1 MALSDSVIHK
11 ADSPAP
17 TLTLHTVTD
26 SDWAGMALLGNT
38 AFGEIGHPDS
48 MSAWQQMVPAD
59 GAVVMRAGDDEDI
72 VGQSMYLDLA
82 LTVPGGAVLP
92 AAGISYVA
100 VAPTHRRRGIL
111 RSMYTELHQRIA
123 DARYPV
129 AALTASEGGIYG
141 RFGYGPA
148 TTVHLMTIDRRFAQ
162 FHASVPDPGGVRLV
176 KPAEHRDTFAEIY
189 DRWRLRTPG
198 GLACPTALWDDV
210 LADRENTRDG
220 GSELFA
226 FLHPDGYALYRVH
239 GEESRTLRVRE
250 VTAVTTDAYI
260 ALWRALL
267 GMDLM
272 EKVSTWTH
280 PGDALPYLLT
290 NPRLAR
296 VTSSSDDLWVR
307 IMNVP
312 AALEARRYRADLDIV
327 LDVTDGFRDDGGR
340 FALQIRDGRA
350 RCTPTDAP
358 ADLELGLDV
367 LGSLYLGSHHP
378 ESFVVAN
385 RLRGKDSEAVR
396 RLGTAFASDVP
407 AELGYSF

>member
-1 MALSDSVIHK
+1 MIDNVS
-11 ADSPAP
+11 SPAT
-17 TLTLHTVTD
+17 TLTLHSVTD
-26 SDWAGMALLGNT
+26 ADWAGMALLGNT
-38 AFGEIGHPDS
+38 AFGEVNHPDS

-59 GAVVMRAGDDEDI
+59 GGVVMRDGDSDGDI
-72 VGQSMYLDLA
+72 VGQSIYLDLT
-82 LTVPGGAVLP
+82 LTVPGGEVLP

-123 DARYPV
+123 DAKYPI

-148 TTVHLMTIDRRFAQ
+148 TTVHLMTIERRFAQ
-162 FHASVPDPGGVRLV
+162 FHSSVPDPGGVRLV
-176 KPAEHRDTFAEIY
+176 KPAEHRDALAEIY
-189 DRWRLRTPG
+189 DRWRLGTPG
-198 GLACPTALWDDV
+198 GLACPTPLWDNV
-210 LADRENTRDG
+210 LADRENTREG
-220 GSELFA
+220 GSEWFA

-250 VTAVTTDAYI
+250 VTAVTPDAHI

-272 EKVSTWTH
+272 DKVSIWTH
-280 PGDALPYLLT
+280 PGEVVPYLLT

-296 VTSSSDDLWVR
+296 VTSSSDDMWVR
-307 IMNVP
+307 IMDVP
-312 AALEARRYRADLDIV
+312 AALEARRYQADLDTV
-327 LDVTDGFRDDGGR
+327 LDVADGFRDDGGR
-340 FALQIRDGRA
+340 YALQIRDGLA

-358 ADLELGLDV
+358 ADIELDLDV
-367 LGSLYLGSHHP
+367 LGSLYLGSHRP
-378 ESFVVAN
+378 ESFVAAN
-385 RLRGKDSEAVR
+385 RLRGKDSEMVQ
-396 RLGTAFASDVP
+396 RLGAAFASDVP

>member
-176 KPAEHRDTFAEIY
+176 KPAEHRDAFAEIY

-280 PGDALPYLLT
+280 PGDVLPYLLT

-312 AALEARRYRADLDIV
+312 AALEARRYQADLDIV

-367 LGSLYLGSHHP
+367 LGSLYLGGHHP

>member
-1 MALSDSVIHK
+1 MIDNVA
-11 ADSPAP
+11 SPET
-17 TLTLHTVTD
+17 TLTLHSVTD
-26 SDWAGMALLGNT
+26 ADWAGMALLGNT
-38 AFGEIGHPDS
+38 AFGEVMHPDS
-48 MSAWQQMVPAD
+48 LAAWQQMVPAD
-59 GAVVMRAGDDEDI
+59 GGVVVRDGGVDGDI
-72 VGQSMYLDLA
+72 VGQANYFDLT
-82 LTVPGGAVLP
+82 LTVPGGAALP
-92 AAGISYVA
+92 AAGLSYVA

-123 DARYPV
+123 EAGHPI

-148 TTVHLMTIDRRFAQ
+148 TTVHLMTIDRRFAR

-176 KPAEHRDTFAEIY
+176 KPADHRDTFAEIY
-189 DRWRLRTPG
+189 DRWRQRTPG
-198 GLACPTALWDDV
+198 GLVCPTALWDDV
-210 LADRENTRDG
+210 LADRANARDG

-239 GEESRTLRVRE
+239 GEESRSLRVRE

-272 EKVSTWTH
+272 EKVSIWTH
-280 PGDALPYLLT
+280 PGDVLPHLLT

-296 VTSSSDDLWVR
+296 VTSSSDDLWIR

-312 AALEARRYRADLDIV
+312 VALEARRYEGDLDTV
-327 LDVTDGFRDDGGR
+327 LDVTDGFRADGGR

-358 ADLELGLDV
+358 ADIELGLDV
-367 LGSLYLGSHHP
+367 LGSLYLGDHRP
-378 ESFVVAN
+378 EAFVTAN
-385 RLRGKDSEAVR
+385 RLRSKDPAVVQK
-396 RLGTAFASDVP
+396 LGAAFACQVP